1 MLKAL
6 IWLLGL
12 FAAAVGITLAS
23 RYNDAYV
30 LLVWPPWRVQ
40 MSANLLLLAL
50 LMCFVAIYVLSDVVV
65 QTVRLPGRVKQW
77 REEKRREHA
86 QRLLADAQRLYL
98 EGRYGQSM
106 RHAESAVEAGAA
118 QGLAAL
124 QAARAAQAMRDYER
138 RDRWLEFA
146 REHDKDV
153 RMARL
158 MLEAEFA
165 IAERR
170 FEDAALSLD
179 QLRAAGHR
187 HIAVMR
193 LALQAEQARGRWDEV
208 ARIARQLRKVQALSP
223 EQAAPLIRRAN
234 IEQLREAEGELEQ
247 MQRIWNS
254 ISADERHDTGL
265 LLRAVPYLIAS
276 GDLIL
281 GVSAIEAALD
291 KEWEP
296 ELAVLYGRCRTLD
309 LHRQL
314 VTAEAWLRQHPDD
327 AGLLLTLAR
336 LCLRGQLWG
345 KAQSYLEASL
355 SIMPTRIAH
364 LELAKLSE
372 SLGQASEAQTHYK
385 AAAEL
390 GA

>member
-6 IWLLGL
+6 IWLLAL

-50 LMCFVAIYVLSDVVV
+50 LMGFVAIYALSDVVV

-170 FEDAALSLD
+170 FEDAAVSLD

-355 SIMPTRIAH
+355 SIMPTRTAH

-372 SLGQASEAQTHYK
+372 SLGQTSEAQTHYK